1 MLNDAIF
8 ETLTEKRRSDKL
20 NMELEDMVQGK
31 GRHFTEEMIKKRQRH
46 EERKFRI
53 DLEQKLKNLVKEYD
67 ILSAKTAE
75 EEKDSRIILKERIE
89 LEETLIT
96 LN

>member
-1 MLNDAIF
+1 MNDAIF
-8 ETLTEKRRSDKL
+8 ETLTEKRRSVKL
-20 NMELEDMVQGK
+20 NMELDDMVQSR

-67 ILSAKTAE
+67 ILSGKTGDE
-75 EEKDSRIILKERIE
+75 E
-89 LEETLIT
+89 
-96 LN
+96 